1 MSILRIPTARVFE
14 PLLAA
19 ARYKGLYGGR
29 GSGKSHF
36 FGELMVETCQAEQ
49 RTLAQSSKR
58 LIESKI
64 AALGLSHRFKVY
76 SDKIETP
83 GDGIIIFRGMQAPR
97 AIRACAPSYCQHC
110 PSGNRPYS
118 RAGRRQSRPKGKKP
132 IMTARPQLPDRA
144 PRTKGA
150 PTALDG
156 LLVVDFTRVV
166 AGPACT
172 QTLADFGAEV
182 IKIENP
188 DGGDDTRSYEHA
200 DLAGESAAYIS
211 LNRNKRGIVLDFTK
225 PEACEVAREL
235 IARADVVVENFSAGV
250 MKKYGL
256 DYASVAASNPRLVY
270 CSISA
275 YGRQGPFASRPGFDP
290 ITQAESGFMSLN
302 GFPDGPPVRTGPP
315 AIDMVTGMT
324 ACNAIMMALF
334 ARDRIGRGQQVEV
347 ALFDVAL
354 GMTGFYGMAYLMTGT
369 NFSRQGNSPNGS
381 PSVGVYQASDAP
393 FYIACANDRLYRR
406 LVIEVLGRP
415 DLASG
420 EFANRRL
427 RTANKEKLRAIL
439 TGIFVQDIRENWV
452 TRMKAANIPVGF
464 LRTLEEAF
472 NSPEVRQ
479 RHRLSQIP
487 HPAAGS
493 VPNIESPIHLGLT
506 PAIDPVAAPLL
517 GVHTREVLCKT
528 LGYDDARIAALS
540 EAGVFGMVATV
551 AAN

>member
-1 MSILRIPTARVFE
+1 
-14 PLLAA
+14 
-19 ARYKGLYGGR
+19 
-29 GSGKSHF
+29 
-36 FGELMVETCQAEQ
+36 
-49 RTLAQSSKR
+49 
-58 LIESKI
+58 
-64 AALGLSHRFKVY
+64 
-76 SDKIETP
+76 
-83 GDGIIIFRGMQAPR
+83 
-97 AIRACAPSYCQHC
+97 
-110 PSGNRPYS
+110 
-118 RAGRRQSRPKGKKP
+118 
-132 IMTARPQLPDRA
+132 MTARPQLPDRT
-144 PRTKGA
+144 PRVRGV

-188 DGGDDTRSYEHA
+188 DGGDDTRAYEHA
-200 DLAGESAAYIS
+200 DLAGESAAFVS
-211 LNRNKRGIVLDFTK
+211 LNRGKRGIALDFTN
-225 PEACEVAREL
+225 PAAREVALEL
-235 IARADVVVENFSAGV
+235 IAKADVVVENFSAGI

-256 DYASVAASNPRLVY
+256 DYASVAPGNPRLVY

-315 AIDMVTGMT
+315 AIDMITGMT
-324 ACNAIMMALF
+324 ACNAILLALL
-334 ARDRIGRGQQVEV
+334 ARDRLGRGQQVEV

-354 GMTGFYGMAYLMTGT
+354 AMTGFYGMAYLMTGT

-381 PSVGVYQASDAP
+381 PSVGVYEGSDAP

-420 EFANRRL
+420 EFGDRRS

-439 TGIFVQDIRENWV
+439 TATFAQDLRENWV
-452 TRMKAANIPVGF
+452 TKMKDANIPVGY
-464 LRTLEEAF
+464 LRTVEEAF

-479 RHRLSQIP
+479 RNRLSQIP
-487 HPAAGS
+487 HPAAGF
-493 VPNIESPIHLGLT
+493 VPNIESPLHLELT
-506 PAIDPVAAPLL
+506 PAGDPVAAPLL
-517 GVHTREVLCKT
+517 GEHTRAVLRKT
-528 LGYDDARIAALS
+528 LGYDDARIAALA
-540 EAGVFGMVATV
+540 ETGAFGATPGKS
-551 AAN
+551 